1 MTAVSILV
9 GADEM
14 DIDAVMDEGSIT
26 EVVD

>member
-1 MTAVSILV
+1 MTAVIILV